1 MVCHSMKLIK
11 SKEAGPFG
19 LISRATGRFIQ
30 IRIFLRVGM
39 SCLQGLSWEGGSGG
53 TGGNVMREVRHT

>member
-39 SCLQGLSWEGGSGG
+39 DSIDNNIGQK
-53 TGGNVMREVRHT
+53 V